1 MGPVSALAAWLF
13 VALAVAL
20 VLAVVLVVRSAWVL
34 VRKLGALGREMNGLQ
49 DDLDETVGSR
59 LK

>member
-1 MGPVSALAAWLF
+1 MVSALAVWLF
-13 VALAVAL
+13 VALALGL
-20 VLAVVLVVRSAWVL
+20 VLAIVLLVRAAWVL
-34 VRKLGALGREMNGLQ
+34 VGKLGTLGREMNALQ

>member
-1 MGPVSALAAWLF
+1 MSALAVWLF
-13 VALAVAL
+13 VAIAIAL
-20 VLAVVLVVRSAWVL
+20 VLALVLL
-34 VRKLGALGREMNGLQ
+34 VRAAWGLIRRLGALGREMNALQ

>member
-1 MGPVSALAAWLF
+1 MSALAVWLF
-13 VALAVAL
+13 VVVALAL
-20 VLAVVLVVRSAWVL
+20 MLAIVLVVRAAWVL
-34 VRKLGALGREMNGLQ
+34 FRKLATLGREMNALQ

>member
-1 MGPVSALAAWLF
+1 MSALAVWLF
-13 VALAVAL
+13 VAVAVAL
-20 VLAVVLVVRSAWVL
+20 VLAIVLVVRAAWKL
-34 VRKLGALGREMNGLQ
+34 IRKLGALGREMNALQ

>member
-1 MGPVSALAAWLF
+1 MSALAVWLF
-13 VALAVAL
+13 VALALGL
-20 VLAVVLVVRSAWVL
+20 VLAIVLLVRAAWVL
-34 VRKLGALGREMNGLQ
+34 VRKLGTLGREMNALQ

>member
-1 MGPVSALAAWLF
+1 MSALAVWLF

-20 VLAVVLVVRSAWVL
+20 VLAIVLVVRAAWGL
-34 VRKLGALGREMNGLQ
+34 LRKLGTLGREMNALQ

>member
-1 MGPVSALAAWLF
+1 MSALAVWLF
-13 VALAVAL
+13 VALALTL
-20 VLAVVLVVRSAWVL
+20 VLAVVFLVRTAWVL
-34 VRKLGALGREMNGLQ
+34 VRKLGGLGREMNALQ

>member
-1 MGPVSALAAWLF
+1 MSALAVWLY
-13 VALAVAL
+13 VALALAL
-20 VLAVVLVVRSAWVL
+20 VLAVVLLVRSAWVL
-34 VRKLGALGREMNGLQ
+34 VRKLGGLGREMNALQ

>member
-1 MGPVSALAAWLF
+1 MSALAAWLF

-20 VLAVVLVVRSAWVL
+20 VLAIVLVVRAGWVL
-34 VRKLGALGREMNGLQ
+34 LRKLGTLGREMNALQ

>member
-1 MGPVSALAAWLF
+1 MSALAVWLF
-13 VALAVAL
+13 VLLAIAL
-20 VLAVVLVVRSAWVL
+20 VGAIALVVRAAWVL
-34 VRKLGALGREMNGLQ
+34 IRKLGALGTEMNALQ

>member
-1 MGPVSALAAWLF
+1 MSALAAWLF
-13 VALAVAL
+13 VALAVAF
-20 VLAVVLVVRSAWVL
+20 VLAIVLVVRAGWVL
-34 VRKLGALGREMNGLQ
+34 LRKLGTLGREMNALQ

>member
-1 MGPVSALAAWLF
+1 MSALAVWLF
-13 VALAVAL
+13 VALALAL
-20 VLAVVLVVRSAWVL
+20 VLAIVLVVRAAWVL
-34 VRKLGALGREMNGLQ
+34 LRKLGGLGREMNALQ

>member
-1 MGPVSALAAWLF
+1 MSALAVWLF
-13 VALAVAL
+13 VAVAVAL
-20 VLAVVLVVRSAWVL
+20 VLAVVLVVRAAWTL
-34 VRKLGALGREMNGLQ
+34 FRKLGALGREMNALQ

>member
-1 MGPVSALAAWLF
+1 MSALAAWLF

-20 VLAVVLVVRSAWVL
+20 VLAVVLVVRAAWVL
-34 VRKLGALGREMNGLQ
+34 LRKLGGLSREMNALR

>member
-1 MGPVSALAAWLF
+1 MSAVAVWLF
-13 VALAVAL
+13 VVLALAL
-20 VLAVVLVVRSAWVL
+20 VLAVVLLVRAAWVL
-34 VRKLGALGREMNGLQ
+34 FRKLGPLGREMNALQ

>member
-1 MGPVSALAAWLF
+1 MSALAVWLF
-13 VALAVAL
+13 VVVALAL
-20 VLAVVLVVRSAWVL
+20 VLAIVLVVRAAWVL
-34 VRKLGALGREMNGLQ
+34 FRKLATLGREMNALQ

>member
-1 MGPVSALAAWLF
+1 MSALAVWLF
-13 VALAVAL
+13 VTLAVAL
-20 VLAVVLVVRSAWVL
+20 VLAVVLVVRAAWML
-34 VRKLGALGREMNGLQ
+34 LRKLGALGREMNALQ

>member
-1 MGPVSALAAWLF
+1 MSALAVWLF
-13 VALAVAL
+13 VAVAVAL
-20 VLAVVLVVRSAWVL
+20 VLAIVLVVRAAWTL
-34 VRKLGALGREMNGLQ
+34 LRKLGALGREMNALQ

>member
-1 MGPVSALAAWLF
+1 MSALAVWLF
-13 VALAVAL
+13 VVLALAL
-20 VLAVVLVVRSAWVL
+20 VLAIVLLVRAAWVL
-34 VRKLGALGREMNGLQ
+34 IRKLGTLGREMNALQ